1 MKRFLF
7 VGLSALSVAVVGA
20 APEVSNVV
28 MTQDANRNVV
38 VTYDLAGEDAIVT
51 LSVETNGVPLAEG
64 EVANLSGDVNKV
76 IAVGTGKRIVWE
88 ATRSWP
94 NHKVDNARAR
104 VTAWSKSAPP
114 RYVVFDMT
122 RGMAATEANPW
133 PMTFY
138 TSAET
143 VPGGITNRRYKT
155 THLILRRVDPTD
167 DLGFVMGSHSS
178 EEGYDSTLEMR
189 HNVRIT
195 KPYYLG
201 VYEFTEGQ
209 RNLLN
214 GDAISTGSAYPA
226 TGISW
231 QLLHGNCVLTWPYN
245 ASEDT
250 ANETQ
255 AKFLINLRNYSGGF
269 LFDLPT
275 DAQWEYACRAGT
287 TGAFNDGTEFPE
299 STERDSRLDGL
310 GLYKGNLGD
319 RTGPAEV
326 GSFKPNAWGFYDMHG
341 NVREWVFDRRGP
353 MTNADAVD
361 PYESNGTQ
369 GAWERVVRGGSWGDE
384 AQYCRSGS
392 RTLAIYIDYSEA
404 ANGLTEA
411 RKPYVGFRIAARV
424 EVP

>member
-1 MKRFLF
+1 MKRILF
-7 VGLSALSVAVVGA
+7 VGFSALSVAVVGA

-28 MTQDANRNVV
+28 MTQDADRNVV

-76 IAVGTGKRIVWE
+76 VAMGTGKRITWE
-88 ATRSWP
+88 AVRSWP

-122 RGMAATEANPW
+122 RGMAATAANPW

-178 EEGYDSTLEMR
+178 EAGYNSTFEMR

-226 TGISW
+226 TGMRW
-231 QLLHGNCVLTWPYN
+231 QLLHGTCYTWPYD
-245 ASEDT
+245 ASVDT
-250 ANETQ
+250 ASATQ

-287 TGAFNDGTEFPE
+287 TGAFNDGTEFLE
-299 STERDSRLDGL
+299 STATDSRLDEL

-361 PYESNGTQ
+361 PYESNATQ
-369 GAWERVVRGGSWGDE
+369 QSWDRIVRGGSWGDE
-384 AQYCRSGS
+384 AWYCRSGS
-392 RTLAIYIDYSEA
+392 RALAFYTTYNA
-404 ANGLTEA
+404 AENGLTEA
-411 RKPYVGFRIAARV
+411 RRPFVGFRIAAQV